1 MTVHGKVK
9 GKVVVPERGAR
20 LPDGASVEIRI
31 VKPRKK
37 KKAGLSKGFREE
49 SLSDLLQEFAG
60 TITNAPADLAR
71 NHDHYLHG
79 KPKK

>member
-9 GKVVVPERGAR
+9 GKVVVPEKGAR
-20 LPDGASVEIRI
+20 LPDGADVEIRI
-31 VKPRKK
+31 VMPRKK
-37 KKAGLSKGFREE
+37 KRGGSKNVQQE